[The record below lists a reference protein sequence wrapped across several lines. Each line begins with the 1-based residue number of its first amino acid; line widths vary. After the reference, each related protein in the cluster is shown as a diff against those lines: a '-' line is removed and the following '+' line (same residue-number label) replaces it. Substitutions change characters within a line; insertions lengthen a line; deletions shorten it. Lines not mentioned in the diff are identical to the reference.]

1 VKNVATSLKTTRSR
15 SRFGTACRIVGTE
28 PLRNLRHETNTA
40 EWGNFSMFSRS
51 AGYAVQALTYLA
63 AQPSGKL
70 TGARE
75 VGAAVGIP
83 MPFLWK
89 ILRRLSQEKLVRSF
103 KGVRG
108 GYELARSAEKI
119 TLGQILA
126 VTPDSDLAS
135 SCVLGLSQCDDR
147 DPCPLHELWK
157 NVRGEIEEMMRG
169 TTLADLAHT
178 APRPGRK
185 RARARRA
192 STTPFHS

>member
-1 VKNVATSLKTTRSR
+1 
-15 SRFGTACRIVGTE
+15 
-28 PLRNLRHETNTA
+28 
-40 EWGNFSMFSRS
+40 MFSRS

-75 VGAAVGIP
+75 IGAAAQIP

-89 ILRRLSQEKLVRSF
+89 ILRHLSQEKLVRSF

-108 GYELARSAEKI
+108 GYELARPAEKI

-126 VTPDSDLAS
+126 VTPDSGLAS
-135 SCVLGLSQCDDR
+135 SCVLGLSQCDDKY
-147 DPCPLHELWK
+147 PCPLHDLWK
-157 NVRGEIEEMMRG
+157 KVRGEIDEMMRG

-178 APRPGRK
+178 APRASRRRLRT
-185 RARARRA
+185 RAPN
-192 STTPFHS
+192 TTNS